1 MFQSRTLPKHCEAC
15 TIRSRSICGAL
26 SRDEIEAMNQ
36 IANRKQM
43 PAGTVI
49 MHEGETPDFFANVL
63 DGVIKLTKT
72 MSDGRQHIVGLLFPA
87 DFLGRTRRSDSP
99 YRAEAATSVEL
110 CQFPRMDFER
120 LMQRYPDM
128 QSRLLE
134 QTLDELDACHD
145 WTLLLGRKNAGE
157 RVASFLLMI
166 ARRVREVGCNADP
179 NSDTAVFNLPM
190 SRSDMADYLGL
201 TTESVSRQLSKMK
214 REGVIRLQGN
224 REIEV
229 PSMGRLLKMADLAP
243 CDARA

>member
-1 MFQSRTLPKHCEAC
+1 
-15 TIRSRSICGAL
+15 
-26 SRDEIEAMNQ
+26 MNQ

-49 MHEGETPDFFANVL
+49 MHEGDTPDFFANVL

-87 DFLGRTRRSDSP
+87 DFLGRTMRSDSP

-110 CQFPRMDFER
+110 CQFPRADFER

-128 QSRLLE
+128 QTRLLE

-166 ARRVREVGCNADP
+166 ARRAREVGCNADP
-179 NSDTAVFNLPM
+179 KSDTAAFNLPM

-201 TTESVSRQLSKMK
+201 TTESVSRQFTKMK
-214 REGVIRLQGN
+214 REDVIRLHGN

>member
-1 MFQSRTLPKHCEAC
+1 
-15 TIRSRSICGAL
+15 
-26 SRDEIEAMNQ
+26 MNQ

-49 MHEGETPDFFANVL
+49 MHEGDTPDFFANVL

-87 DFLGRTRRSDSP
+87 DFLGRTMRSDSP

-110 CQFPRMDFER
+110 CQFPRTDFER

-201 TTESVSRQLSKMK
+201 TTESVSRQLTKMK

>member
-1 MFQSRTLPKHCEAC
+1 
-15 TIRSRSICGAL
+15 
-26 SRDEIEAMNQ
+26 MNQ

-49 MHEGETPDFFANVL
+49 MHEGDTPDFFANVL

-87 DFLGRTRRSDSP
+87 DFLGRTMRSDSP

-110 CQFPRMDFER
+110 CQFPRTDFER

-179 NSDTAVFNLPM
+179 NSDMAVFNLPM